1 MREAAAIAR
10 AAPPRASGAGPPGCN
25 HRRRSITTRPPRQP
39 TPVDVRRNGSRHCSS
54 SSMTLIVE
62 EYLKKSTEKAGDAST
77 GNQLACVENLTR
89 ALAANKDSQSVYRAS
104 PFVD

>member
-1 MREAAAIAR
+1 
-10 AAPPRASGAGPPGCN
+10 
-25 HRRRSITTRPPRQP
+25 
-39 TPVDVRRNGSRHCSS
+39 
-54 SSMTLIVE
+54 MTLIVE

-104 PFVD
+104 PFVDSNGFSRLDRSVDTGVD